1 MDDTAYVRSPGRGR
15 IRFYIPILVRGG
27 NVTDTFLKDTGIGEK
42 WKKKEKSDSRDT
54 AQLAA
59 FASAAFNPRQRARA
73 VQTVKKQTKS
83 PILCGPAHLVVANP
97 TDKQILTPFLEVSCS
112 TCWSFFTW
120 PHQEFKK
127 HMNSRYTF
135 FSRIAHYRFVW
146 LISHYPT
153 VLFFLNK
160 PATSN
165 QATIL
170 FSENKSA
177 LATYKGLSTRQ
188 IWIFSKS
195 QLACCCWRER
205 HLLLNAQSR
214 KIPGKSREN
223 NASTKI

>member
-1 MDDTAYVRSPGRGR
+1 MTCGAEACKLGAMIQGVELR
-15 IRFYIPILVRGG
+15 VH
-27 NVTDTFLKDTGIGEK
+27 FLKSFQKGSTCENLLQKGLKSEK
-42 WKKKEKSDSRDT
+42 
-54 AQLAA
+54 
-59 FASAAFNPRQRARA
+59 
-73 VQTVKKQTKS
+73 V
-83 PILCGPAHLVVANP
+83 GP

-177 LATYKGLSTRQ
+177 LATYEGLSTRQ

-195 QLACCCWRER
+195 QLACCC
-205 HLLLNAQSR
+205 
-214 KIPGKSREN
+214 
-223 NASTKI
+223 